1 MTTRPALMIGPC
13 LILMSCATAMAQDSM
28 AHVPM
33 PGATNPQDYFLTLGP
48 YGALVWG
55 AYILGKGVNLSLSVK
70 LADDD
75 RKLIERGVEALEK
88 KS

>member
-1 MTTRPALMIGPC
+1 MRRATLMVGPS
-13 LILMSCATAMAQDSM
+13 LILMSCATAIAQDPMMHS
-28 AHVPM
+28 AM

-55 AYILGKGVNLSLSVK
+55 AYILGKGVNLSLTVR
-70 LADDD
+70 LTDDD

-88 KS
+88 RP

>member
-1 MTTRPALMIGPC
+1 MTRPALMVGPC
-13 LILMSCATAMAQDSM
+13 LILMSCATAMAQDPMVHST
-28 AHVPM
+28 M

-88 KS
+88 KP

>member
-1 MTTRPALMIGPC
+1 MPRFSLMIGPC
-13 LILMSCATAMAQDSM
+13 LILMSCATAMAQDPM
-28 AHVPM
+28 AHAAM

>member
-1 MTTRPALMIGPC
+1 MIGPC
-13 LILMSCATAMAQDSM
+13 LILMSCATAMAQDPM
-28 AHVPM
+28 AHVAM